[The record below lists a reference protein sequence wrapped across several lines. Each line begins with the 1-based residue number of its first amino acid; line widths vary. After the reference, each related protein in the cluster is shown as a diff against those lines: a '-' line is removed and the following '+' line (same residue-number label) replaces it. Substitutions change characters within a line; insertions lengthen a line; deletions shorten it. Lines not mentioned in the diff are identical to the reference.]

1 MMLKIDANDTDAV
14 ERTARVLLS
23 GGVAA
28 LPTETVYGLATL
40 WSNEEGRA
48 RIYALKHR
56 PANKLLQMLAASLDD
71 AETAGLQRG
80 PRLDAVAR
88 RFCPGPITI
97 VAPAN
102 DGASIGVRIP
112 NHSFLLKLLKKL
124 GQPLAATS
132 ANLSGMR
139 EALNAADAVQWLDG
153 EPDVLVDGG
162 EIQGGAASTVVSL
175 LGEQPTI
182 LRKGPITLEDML
194 AVDIK

>member
-1 MMLKIDANDTDAV
+1 MMLKINANDAEAV
-14 ERTARVLLS
+14 ERAAQVLLS

-56 PANKLLQMLAASLDD
+56 PANKLLQMLAFSLDD
-71 AETAGLQRG
+71 AEKAGLQRSK
-80 PRLDAVAR
+80 RLDAVAR

-102 DGASIGVRIP
+102 GGASIGVRIP
-112 NHSFLLKLLKKL
+112 NHGFLLKLLKRL

-132 ANLSGMR
+132 ANLSGRR

-153 EPDVLVDGG
+153 EPDLLVDGG

-182 LRKGPITLEDML
+182 LREGPITLEEIL
-194 AVDIK
+194 AADAN